1 MGEILMR
8 GNVVMKG
15 YYKNKEA
22 TESSMRNGW
31 FHSGDLAVMFIQMGI
46 FKLKIVQKIL

>member
-1 MGEILMR
+1 MR

-22 TESSMRNGW
+22 TQSLSMRNGW
-31 FHSGDLAVMFIQMGI
+31 FHSGDLAVV
-46 FKLKIVQKIL
+46 LS